1 MSRGKSNSGVTE
13 NAERQQ
19 STVDTIVA
27 EATPQGRA
35 GVSVVRVSGPN
46 ARSIAEALSGK
57 VGEPRIARV
66 RPVVDS
72 ENALI
77 DEALVL
83 FFKAPQSFTGDD
95 IVEFQTHGGPIVVKR
110 TIAA

>member
-1 MSRGKSNSGVTE
+1 MSRGKSNLGATE

-46 ARSIAEALSGK
+46 ARSIAEALSGQ

-83 FFKAPQSFTGDD
+83 FFKGPQSFTCLLYTSD
-95 IVEFQTHGGPIVVKR
+95 
-110 TIAA
+110 AADEE